1 MTIPETIAYGEGLY
15 HVLTRRSNAASA
27 RLNLTRA
34 IVLQSQG
41 GQASQGVTPRLWILK
56 SPHSGDNTQLR
67 ALQAALGWPAE
78 VKRLAYRAHEGVL
91 RLFSLPVLT
100 GVDLKGSSPLVPPW
114 PDLVICSGRGAEAVS
129 FWLKRQ
135 NPQLR
140 IVFVG
145 TPWSAL
151 DRFDLVIATPQYQV
165 PPAANVL
172 NIALPLH
179 DVTPDRIAAEAERW
193 APRLMHLPRPF
204 TAVLVGGSSGPYR
217 FTPEAARRLGEA
229 ASKRAAARG
238 GSLLIT
244 TSARTGEA
252 AADALSSALT
262 VPHLLHRWR
271 EGAEDNPFHAVL
283 GLADDIVVTADSISM
298 LAEAAATGK
307 PLQLFD
313 IEEGPYA
320 MRAEEGGGTGP
331 LPTIHWRG
339 RTLEATLFRLM
350 INHLPWR
357 FSRDL
362 RIVHHRLIASGRAT
376 WLGQETG
383 APAGELDMDG
393 LRQSVL
399 RIHQLFGL

>member
-1 MTIPETIAYGEGLY
+1 MRIPETIAYGEGLY

-27 RLNLTRA
+27 RLTVTRA
-34 IVLQSQG
+34 RVLHSQG
-41 GQASQGVTPRLWILK
+41 IQASQRITPRLWILK

-67 ALQAALGWPAE
+67 ALEAALGWPAE

-100 GVDLKGSSPLVPPW
+100 GVDLARSSPLVPPW

-135 NPQLR
+135 NPKLR
-140 IVFVG
+140 IVFIG

-165 PPAANVL
+165 PPAPNVL
-172 NIALPLH
+172 NIALPMH

-193 APRLMHLPRPF
+193 APRLGDLPRPF

-229 ASKRAAARG
+229 ANTRATAQG

-252 AADALSSALT
+252 AADALSSALS

-271 EGAEDNPFHAVL
+271 EGAEDNPFHGFL
-283 GLADDIVVTADSISM
+283 GLADEIVVTADSVSM

-307 PLQLFD
+307 PLHLFD

-331 LPTIHWRG
+331 LPPIHWRG
-339 RTLEATLFRLM
+339 RNLEATLFRLM

-362 RIVHHRLIASGRAT
+362 RIVHRRLIASGRAT
-376 WLGQETG
+376 WLGEEPR
-383 APAGELDMDG
+383 APAGDLEMDG